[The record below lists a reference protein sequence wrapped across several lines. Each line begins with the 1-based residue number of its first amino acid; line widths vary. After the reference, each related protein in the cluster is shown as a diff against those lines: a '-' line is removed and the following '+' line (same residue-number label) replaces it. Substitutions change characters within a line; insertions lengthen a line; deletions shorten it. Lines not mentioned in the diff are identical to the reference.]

1 MTFALCINMSQP
13 TVSCRLYPNL
23 FPGIAPLGGLQLRI
37 EAAGT
42 LVLQD
47 AEQTD
52 VRDKMKSIMAMKGVV
67 VN

>member
-1 MTFALCINMSQP
+1 M
-13 TVSCRLYPNL
+13 SCRLYPNL